1 MDAALSLE
9 PPAGAPSRRWVVP
22 TVALCTVLAIALM
35 GYFVKGLMGH
45 SGQTKKPP
53 KITMITPAALP
64 PPPPPP
70 PKFEKKPDPPKD
82 QKEMKVEAPQPKP
95 ESPPPSPELK
105 MDGPAGN
112 GPSAFGA
119 GKITSED
126 LSKIGAGKPGG
137 TGGGEKT
144 GMFNPFNN
152 YATLAKGE
160 LQRYLGKRDNL
171 RRKRYALEVHLWVLP
186 TGAVSRF
193 ELVGGT
199 GDADTD
205 EVISQALAA
214 LPPFT
219 QTLPPNMPQPIRL
232 RISTGG

>member
-1 MDAALSLE
+1 MPALDDTA
-9 PPAGAPSRRWVVP
+9 PPRSRLWAV
-22 TVALCTVLAIALM
+22 LTVLAALLAAA
-35 GYFVKGLMGH
+35 GLAYWVKGLV
-45 SGQTKKPP
+45 GQADTPRKAP
-53 KITMITPAALP
+53 KIALITPAAP